1 MAGIAVGYM
10 CDVSASHILYL
21 FVISAA
27 ALLFALFRFA
37 PKWLFGTAAM
47 ALMLTAG
54 LFVEAKEHERKAPEW
69 SGEKQRYS
77 ATLLEVPAMRG
88 TNVKVLARVERQGG
102 EDVGNLRDSGNVY
115 LYFQPTVDTEQLK
128 IGDRLSFEGVML
140 PPENSGNPA
149 EFDVEKFYYIKDIT
163 GTCFV
168 AADKWTFL
176 PAERKTLQ
184 MHALALRSRAVG
196 LYERLGFE
204 DEELALLSA
213 LTLGEKRD
221 FPQEL
226 KESYSAAGASHVLA
240 LSGLHL
246 GILYMLLAFV
256 LPTLNGRFIYRL
268 LRETLIVA
276 LLWAFAFV
284 AGLSP
289 SVVRSATLFTLMSAG
304 RLLARDVS
312 PVSSLSFA
320 AIAMLLFSPHLLFDV
335 SFQLSFA
342 AVFSILL
349 LAPALQELLK
359 VYEHGI
365 LYEYIMNMLI
375 LSFAAQAGTLPF
387 IWYYF
392 GAFPLYFL
400 LTNIVVVPLAFV
412 VMAIAVLLWA
422 MSPLPF
428 LQQPVAYILKWAV
441 AGMNGAVELVASMPG
456 ASYALPSLDLFG
468 AVLAAMLLLL
478 LSFSFIERK
487 WRVAVLASLISLT
500 SLATA
505 VVLQG
510 KPSNEN
516 YLLIYNNRK
525 NPLLHAV
532 CGSGENYLL
541 STVPQADA
549 QYEYVSQPYAKREKL
564 CPPLWAGYDYND
576 ENVSCIDGTVMFDGL
591 KVKLLDNAYWNEN
604 EYAEPVDI
612 LVLCRGFLGKIKDAV
627 EVYPPSCLV
636 VDASLYKRSRERI
649 IRECS
654 QLGIDAVDIS
664 SLGAVKVVSS
674 ADSFDLI
681 PMRGK

>member
-27 ALLFALFRFA
+27 AFVFSLFRFA
-37 PKWLFGTAAM
+37 PKWLFGAAAM
-47 ALMLTAG
+47 ALMFTAG

-69 SGEKQRYS
+69 GGEKRRYS
-77 ATLLEVPAMRG
+77 ATLLEMPAMRG
-88 TNVKVLARVERQGG
+88 TNVKALARVEQQDG
-102 EDVGNLRDSGNVY
+102 EVADNVRDCGNVY
-115 LYFQPTVDTEQLK
+115 LYFQPSVDTERLK
-128 IGDRLSFEGVML
+128 VGDRLSFEGMVL

-149 EFDVEKFYYIKDIT
+149 EFDIEKYYYIKDIT

-168 AADKWTFL
+168 AADKWEYL
-176 PAERKTLQ
+176 PAKRKTLR

-204 DEELALLSA
+204 NKELALLSA

-246 GILYMLLAFV
+246 GILYILLAFV

-268 LRETLIVA
+268 LRETVIVL

-289 SVVRSATLFTLMSAG
+289 SLVRSATLFTLMSAG
-304 RLLARDVS
+304 RLLSRDVS

-349 LAPALQELLK
+349 LAPALQELFK
-359 VYEHGI
+359 VHEHGA
-365 LYEYIMNMLI
+365 LYGYIINMLI
-375 LSFAAQAGTLPF
+375 LSFTAQAGTLPF
-387 IWYYF
+387 VWYYF
-392 GAFPLYFL
+392 GVFPLYFL
-400 LTNIVVVPLAFV
+400 LTNIIVVPLAFV
-412 VMAIAVLLWA
+412 VMALAVLLWA

-428 LQQPVAYILKWAV
+428 MQQPVAYILKWTI
-441 AGMNGAVELVASMPG
+441 AGMNGAVEFVAGMPG
-456 ASYALPSLDLFG
+456 AAYALPPLDIFG
-468 AVLAAMLLLL
+468 AVLVAVSLLL
-478 LSFSFIERK
+478 LSFSLIERR
-487 WRVAVLASLISLT
+487 WQVAAFASVISLAL
-500 SLATA
+500 LATA
-505 VVLQG
+505 VVSQD
-510 KPSNEN
+510 KTDDEN
-516 YLLIYNNRK
+516 HLLIYNNRK

-532 CGSGENYLL
+532 CGNGENRLI

-549 QYEYVSQPYAKREKL
+549 QYEYVSQPYIKREKL
-564 CPPLWAGYDYND
+564 DSPVWAGYDYSD
-576 ENVSCIDGTVMFDGL
+576 EYVSCIDGTVMFGGL
-591 KVKLLDNAYWNEN
+591 KVKLLDNSYWNEN
-604 EYAEPVDI
+604 EYSEPVDI

-636 VDASLYKRSRERI
+636 IDASLYKRSRERI

-654 QLGIDAVDIS
+654 QLGIDAVDIA
-664 SLGAVKVVSS
+664 SLGAVKVIPS